1 MWVVVEAYHPPRWYS
16 GKLPTCQCRRC
27 RFNPWVRKIPGR
39 RKWQPTPV
47 FLPGKSRGHWS
58 LVGYCHG
65 VSYSLTWLSTH
76 SKSLDDSSFEL
87 WRSWARVEICEGLS
101 SRKGRKCFTRDWK
114 TVYGSDVWSTDCT
127 LEQCSR
133 AFVKETFN
141 SWVLLGTRSSMTW
154 FTRKNLHDIQTK
166 EGKKKANGPRNCVM
180 NTLPTW
186 IWSTAKSAS
195 KALLTGS
202 NFRVTWICLCFSA
215 IFSFRNRIFSSRTCS
230 SISPLSFIFS
240 WIFIF
245 S

>member
-16 GKLPTCQCRRC
+16 GKLHTCQCRRC
-27 RFNPWVRKIPGR
+27 RFNPWVRKIPWR

-87 WRSWARVEICEGLS
+87 WRSWARVEIYEGLS
-101 SRKGRKCFTRDWK
+101 FRKGRKCFTRDWK

-166 EGKKKANGPRNCVM
+166 EGKKKRQMVPGIVS
-180 NTLPTW
+180 W
-186 IWSTAKSAS
+186 IHFPPESG
-195 KALLTGS
+195 ALLSQHPRHSWLAVISGS
-202 NFRVTWICLCFSA
+202 RESVFASQQSSVSGIG
-215 IFSFRNRIFSSRTCS
+215 SFPPGHVVQS
-230 SISPLSFIFS
+230 LH
-240 WIFIF
+240 
-245 S
+245 